1 MDPGDVRKMFR
12 GFFGFQDF
20 QQRENSFQDFSNQPP
35 LDGINGNGSS
45 FDDEEDDCC
54 LDPNIRNSRG
64 FTVFTDPL
72 EIHKYF
78 DQQMDE
84 MLKMFGGSL
93 GFGGIFSQEDG
104 GHDPFRSFGNF
115 NPGLFGQRTIPF
127 QNDEVSPG
135 NSRDHGHARDFM
147 LKEDSQPKI
156 DNEVDWDNINRTD
169 IDKLLKSNEKQEIH
183 DKSHDNSIVPF
194 GRGFN
199 FNFDMN
205 PGENKSFFYGSST
218 SERTVRRPN
227 GGIESSRTVKNSD
240 GSETVSV
247 TKKIGDQS
255 YSVVTTRD
263 SSGAESSEEKLFN
276 INQSDLEDFK
286 NRFNSKPV
294 QQFGDPRQDMI
305 VGPQSDPTYNKLW
318 DKFFGK

>member
-1 MDPGDVRKMFR
+1 MDPGDIRKMFR
-12 GFFGFQDF
+12 GFFGFPDF
-20 QQRENSFQDFSNQPP
+20 QQRHNTYQDFTNQPP
-35 LDGINGNGSS
+35 QDGINDGS
-45 FDDEEDDCC
+45 FDDEEDDWS
-54 LDPNIRNSRG
+54 LDPNVRS
-64 FTVFTDPL
+64 FSVLTDPL

-93 GFGGIFSQEDG
+93 GFGGIFGQEDED
-104 GHDPFRSFGNF
+104 HDPFRSFGNF
-115 NPGLFGQRTIPF
+115 NPGLFGQRMIPF
-127 QNDEVSPG
+127 QDDEVSPG
-135 NSRDHGHARDFM
+135 NSRDYGHARDFM
-147 LKEDSQPKI
+147 LKENVEPKV
-156 DNEVDWDNINRTD
+156 DKEVDWSNINKTD

-183 DKSHDNSIVPF
+183 KSHDHSIRPF

-205 PGENKSFFYGSST
+205 PGEEKHFSFGSSM
-218 SERTVRRPN
+218 SERTVRGPN
-227 GGIESSRTVKNSD
+227 GGVESTRTVKNSD
-240 GSETVSV
+240 GTETVSV
-247 TKKIGDQS
+247 TKKLGDQS

-263 SSGAESSEEKLFN
+263 RSGAESTEEKFFN
-276 INQSDLEDFK
+276 INQSELEDFK

-294 QQFGDPRQDMI
+294 HQFRDPRQDMI